1 MQIRNNFNME
11 IKPYEW
17 LYMIAAI
24 VIIILVIRGDMQ
36 TAIEALTKWL
46 PKPK

>member
-1 MQIRNNFNME
+1 MRIKNDIE

-17 LYMIAAI
+17 LYIMAAL
-24 VIIILVIRGDMQ
+24 ILAMLIMRGDMQ